1 MQLGPV
7 PTGKSSEESDRVK
20 THYQLITRG
29 NWTKWIRRKETGGQT
44 PPPTQA
50 CARGRPK
57 RVITD
62 GGHAARGGGSAKLAR
77 GAHAARADINNERA
91 LSNAPRET
99 TNSGRSEGRRAGPGR
114 RVIYGAARARGRRCT
129 TNGHFLLILPFQ
141 PLTCLLSVEL
151 RPPPTP
157 PPVVAAPSRSSSAL
171 RLRLPPLRWN

>member
-77 GAHAARADINNERA
+77 GRTRRGRTSIMKGPFLMRPGKQQIVGEARR
-91 LSNAPRET
+91 
-99 TNSGRSEGRRAGPGR
+99 GQGR

-151 RPPPTP
+151 RPPPPP

-171 RLRLPPLRWN
+171 RLRPRPLRWN